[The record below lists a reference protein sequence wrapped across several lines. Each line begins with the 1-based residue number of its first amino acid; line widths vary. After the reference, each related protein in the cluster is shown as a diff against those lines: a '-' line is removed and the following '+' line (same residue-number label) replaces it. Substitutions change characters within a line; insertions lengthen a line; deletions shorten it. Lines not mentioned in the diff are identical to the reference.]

1 MTNQMIA
8 YEETRSQMLMPVAN
22 LMIIKE
28 VYQAKKEFVTSIL
41 KKGVDFGNVPGS
53 DKPTLLKPGAEKM
66 TSFFGL
72 APTFDDI
79 EKVEDWT
86 GDNHSG
92 EPFFYYRLRCSL
104 WRNVNGV
111 RVLVASADGSCN
123 SWEKKYRYRKNNRK
137 CPACGSESIIKGKAE
152 YGGGWLCFKNKGGC
166 GAKFRDGDQS
176 IEAQETGQIKNP
188 DVAEQVNTILK
199 MAQKRALIAATLIA
213 TGTSEYFTQDIEDF
227 TNTTEHIDAEFVAV
241 DEAPMVEPE
250 PDPEPVKPVSAP
262 KKVERPMAP
271 EKLREMLQK
280 KAASYGE
287 CTVNQK
293 QIGLLAS
300 MIEVCFAGVDNPDK
314 IRHSV
319 VRYLA
324 GTDSLKDVQPAM
336 VKAMLDFLKPVQ
348 DSGGAYAPDEMAV
361 KEIKSVWTAALQ
373 EAGQESLPLE

>member
-79 EKVEDWT
+79 EKTEDWT

-104 WRNVNGV
+104 WRNVNGA

-137 CPACGSESIIKGKAE
+137 CPACGYESIIKGKAE

-166 GAKFRDGDQS
+166 GAKYKDGDPS

-241 DEAPMVEPE
+241 DESPMVEPE
-250 PDPEPVKPVSAP
+250 PEILPGDLWHDFPGV
-262 KKVERPMAP
+262 KVEDMP
-271 EKLREMLQK
+271 L
-280 KAASYGE
+280 
-287 CTVNQK
+287 
-293 QIGLLAS
+293 
-300 MIEVCFAGVDNPDK
+300 
-314 IRHSV
+314 
-319 VRYLA
+319 
-324 GTDSLKDVQPAM
+324 
-336 VKAMLDFLKPVQ
+336 
-348 DSGGAYAPDEMAV
+348 EMAQTATNHQG
-361 KEIKSVWTAALQ
+361 KSYSEIDNTTLQNMAAQIAKLLK
-373 EAGQESLPLE
+373 AGKKKDGPVTDEERMTYNFKLSAIRAILLDRERK